1 MINELSAKF
10 AEPDILTVLCALGV
24 FGLIRLI
31 YDLCRLMQRKIFGEQ
46 YLSKYDQLLNGGQFN
61 GEIHQWLLQNLAKME
76 DQMGKYGRID
86 RYRPAYLNSEILN
99 HAFLSFTLN
108 NIESPIADF
117 QGTHDLLKQY
127 IGALDNQIRETWTGV
142 LNPLKWL
149 ARAVRFVLIDGPL
162 WILKS
167 VGIIGDNTSNVVSR
181 HSITTKI
188 VGTIAIFGT
197 LVSIISGWNELV
209 KFLSPVL
216 RWLHFIGVN

>member
-1 MINELSAKF
+1 MINELATKF

-31 YDLCRLMQRKIFGEQ
+31 YDLCRLMQRKYFGEK
-46 YLSKYDQLLNGGQFN
+46 YLSKYDQLLNGGLLN
-61 GEIHQWLLQNLAKME
+61 REIHQWLLRNLAKME

-86 RYRPAYLNSEILN
+86 RYRPAYLNNEILN
-99 HAFLSFTLN
+99 HAFLSFTLH

-117 QGTHDLLKQY
+117 QGTHNLLKQY
-127 IGALDNQIRETWTGV
+127 IGALDYQIRKTWTGV

-162 WILKS
+162 WIFQS
-167 VGIIGDNTSNVVSR
+167 VGIIGDNTSNVVRR
-181 HSITTKI
+181 HSVTRRI
-188 VGTIAIFGT
+188 VGIITIFGT
-197 LVSIISGWNELV
+197 LVSIISGWGELV

-216 RWLHFIGVN
+216 RWLGFNGVN